1 MRYPILLCFFEIVLA
16 VWTPLRF
23 RFFISF
29 PCLIALAGAVHT
41 ISTRSGESR
50 YPCLIPS
57 KRGKLSVFTEYNV
70 SWKFFINA
78 LYCVKVLSIWS

>member
-1 MRYPILLCFFEIVLA
+1 MRYPILLWFFEIVLA
-16 VWTPLRF
+16 VWTPLRDS
-23 RFFISF
+23 SF

-41 ISTRSGESR
+41 IELEVMKAGI
-50 YPCLIPS
+50 LILFPMV
-57 KRGKLSVFTEYNV
+57 RGAKLSVFTEYNV